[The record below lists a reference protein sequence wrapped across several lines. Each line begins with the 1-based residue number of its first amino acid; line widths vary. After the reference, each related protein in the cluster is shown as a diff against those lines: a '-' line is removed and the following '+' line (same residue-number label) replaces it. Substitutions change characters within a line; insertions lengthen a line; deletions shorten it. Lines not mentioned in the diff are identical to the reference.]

1 MPKRFNPLIDPPPE
15 TVEVNGREYRIEADY
30 RKVLAYQRLLQD
42 PEMDD
47 QDKAVL
53 GLALFYGDQVRRED
67 VQDLLAYSQYFIN
80 RGQEPR
86 EDQDEAAPRKERTFD
101 ILEDS
106 GRIYAAFLQVYG
118 INLRKAKIHWWIFWE
133 LLEGLPP
140 EGTKLASVAEIRGR
154 PYRKDMSPVE
164 RNELARLKGYYRI
177 GDDAPDVI
185 TGLFDSLLGI
195 SQ

>member
-67 VQDLLAYSQYFIN
+67 VQDLLAYTQYFIN

-86 EDQDEAAPRKERTFD
+86 EGDDEAPRKERTFD

-118 INLRKAKIHWWIFWE
+118 INLRKAKIHFWIFWE

-140 EGTKLASVAEIRGR
+140 EGTKLAAVAEIRGR
-154 PYRKDMSPVE
+154 QYRKEMSPAE
-164 RNELARLKGYYRI
+164 RNELARLKEFYRI